1 MNQFRKLM
9 IINIVTF
16 LVLVVGGFLGYY
28 YYNQAQNYLTT
39 NNAKIDGKAIL
50 IASSASGKLV
60 EWTAATGKAYN
71 AGDKVGA
78 VIISNGTT
86 VQKVDV
92 TVPVGS
98 TVVQSSATENT
109 FVGTGSPLAYAFDM
123 NNLYV
128 TANIKETDIDDVKE
142 GQNVDVYVDAFP
154 NTTLTGRVD
163 QIGMTSA
170 NTFSLLPSGSTTANY
185 TKVTQVIPVRIT
197 LDHAKTVDI
206 KPGMNVSVRIHK

>member
-1 MNQFRKLM
+1 M

-39 NNAKIDGKAIL
+39 DNAKIDGKAIL
-50 IASSASGKLV
+50 IASPASGKLV
-60 EWTAATGKAYN
+60 EWTATAGKTYN

-78 VIISNGTT
+78 VMTGNGTT
-86 VQKVDV
+86 EQKVDV

-109 FVGTGSPLAYAFDM
+109 FVGTGSPLAYTFDM

-154 NTTLTGRVD
+154 NTTLTGKVD